1 MTNSL
6 ATSRSISCR
15 RASHAMYWSQIRE
28 MEMSWISILF
38 LPSRYRIRSRGPSK
52 SCISSSDLLRTTFSS
67 LNTGFCKPFTST
79 KNQGQQGTVNAQ
91 DAPGDQTAADA
102 HKGQHQ
108 QHDNAVPLIPHQR
121 DVLPVRQKRRQHL
134 GPIQRRDGNQIEQPQ
149 TDGQR
154 RQRVQAEAEHH
165 VHRPQNKG
173 CKGKSPY

>member
-1 MTNSL
+1 
-6 ATSRSISCR
+6 
-15 RASHAMYWSQIRE
+15 
-28 MEMSWISILF
+28 
-38 LPSRYRIRSRGPSK
+38 
-52 SCISSSDLLRTTFSS
+52 
-67 LNTGFCKPFTST
+67 
-79 KNQGQQGTVNAQ
+79 
-91 DAPGDQTAADA
+91 DQTAADA

-165 VHRPQNKG
+165 VHRRRIRGVKVNHLTDKHCQNRQHKVGDGSRQGGQCHALLGLSEVPGVHRHRLGPAESCHEHHQQADPVDVPQRIQTQAVHG
-173 CKGKSPY
+173 FGR